1 MNRLKK
7 LISEEVKKVRLEIL
21 EENILSDLLALFL
34 TPKVKKAVK
43 ILRDDPEFVKL
54 EKKIKDTQV
63 EINAITK
70 RLEKNL
76 TEREKHLADMKS
88 LGIKVDSKMNS
99 EQVFRAYKDWQSKMN
114 KELKIGKT
122 GIQDWEKYF
131 S

>member
-34 TPKVKKAVK
+34 TPKVKKAVN

-54 EKKIKDTQV
+54 EKKIKDTQI

-76 TEREKHLADMKS
+76 TEREKHLANMKS